1 MTDKTTRRRLLL
13 GLAHKGALQVGMDD
27 DTRRAAQLAFGGKSS
42 LRDFSDRQLI
52 AWCYELKRRGADIG
66 VPAPPPRGGS
76 GWERPSAPQWAR
88 IEQLSAQLGLT
99 DAGLAQFVARTAK
112 VDDPRFLTKAQ
123 ATAVIT
129 ALTKWAGGRGIDTAS
144 QTRKAIARLLEDD
157 RA

>member
-1 MTDKTTRRRLLL
+1 MDKATRRRLLL
-13 GLAHKGALQVGMDD
+13 GLAHKGAAQVGMDD
-27 DTRRAAQLAFGGKSS
+27 DTRRAAQLAFGGKES
-42 LRDFSDRQLI
+42 LRDFSDPLLI
-52 AWCYELKRRGADIG
+52 KWCYELKRRGADIG
-66 VPAPPPRGGS
+66 VPAPPPRGGT

-88 IEQLSAQLGLT
+88 IEQLSAQLGLSET
-99 DAGLAQFVARTAK
+99 GLAQFVTRTAK

-129 ALTKWAGGRGIDTAS
+129 ALAKWAGGRGMDTAS

>member
-1 MTDKTTRRRLLL
+1 MDKTTRRRLLL
-13 GLAHKGALQVGMDD
+13 GLAHKGAQQVGMDE
-27 DTRRAAQLAFGGKSS
+27 DTRRAAQLAFGGKDS

-76 GWERPSAPQWAR
+76 GWDRPSAPQWAR
-88 IEQLSAQLGLT
+88 IEQLSTQLGLT
-99 DAGLAQFVARTAK
+99 EAGLAQFVARTVK

-129 ALTKWAGGRGIDTAS
+129 ALTKWAGGRGPVSRSAEHD
-144 QTRKAIARLLEDD
+144 ARDAMMRD
-157 RA
+157 GN